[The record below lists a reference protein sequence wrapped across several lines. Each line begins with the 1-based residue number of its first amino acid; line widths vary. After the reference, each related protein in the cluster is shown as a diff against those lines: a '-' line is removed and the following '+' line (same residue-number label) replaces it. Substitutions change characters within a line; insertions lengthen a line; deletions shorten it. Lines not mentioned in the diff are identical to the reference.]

1 MKTERQARILELI
14 ARYDVKT
21 QEEIT
26 AMLRDEGFKVTQ
38 ATVSRDLRDLKLTK
52 NMSDTGQYRYGT
64 HTVFTHDT
72 LKNAHLNAAMIGSIL
87 GVRYSMNN
95 VVIKTLPGLAQ
106 AVASGIDAMS
116 LESVL
121 GCVAGDDTIIV
132 VTTDE
137 ESSAQIC
144 EKIKNFRKDV

>member
-1 MKTERQARILELI
+1 MKTERQARLLEII
-14 ARYDVKT
+14 ARNEVKT

-26 AMLRDEGFKVTQ
+26 AILREEGFKVTQ

-52 NMSDTGQYRYGT
+52 NLSEQGRYRYGMNA
-64 HTVFTHDT
+64 VFTGDT
-72 LKNAHLNAAMIGSIL
+72 LKNSHLNAAMIGSIT

-106 AVASGIDAMS
+106 AVASGIDSMS
-116 LESVL
+116 LDSVL

-137 ESSAQIC
+137 ESSVQIA
-144 EKIKNFRKDV
+144 EKVKRFSKDV